1 MLLRIRTTPVVALL
15 GATALLLAACGDTDE
30 PADLVDDE
38 VGEAPEPE
46 AEPEAEDEADD
57 ADAADDVTLAV
68 GETEL
73 GAHLVDG
80 DGLTLY
86 LFDVDEPGTSN
97 CTDEC
102 LDAWP
107 PLTVEADP
115 TFGEAVDGALVGT
128 IEREDDGSTQ
138 VTYDG
143 LPLYYWAGDAEP
155 GDVEGQGV
163 QDVWWVVAPDG
174 SAITDMVDDGDE
186 EGGVY

>member
-1 MLLRIRTTPVVALL
+1 MLHRFRATPAVALL
-15 GATALLLAACGDTDE
+15 GAVALLLVGCGDADE
-30 PADLVDDE
+30 PGDLV
-38 VGEAPEPE
+38 G
-46 AEPEAEDEADD
+46 DEADEETEADVDD
-57 ADAADDVTLAV
+57 ADAADGVTLAV
-68 GETEL
+68 GESEL
-73 GAHLVDG
+73 GEHLVDG

-86 LFDVDEPGTSN
+86 LFDVDEPGMSN

-115 TFGEAVDGALVGT
+115 TWGDAVDGDLVGT

-143 LPLYYWAGDAEP
+143 LPLYHWAGDAEP
-155 GDVEGQGV
+155 GDVAGQGV
-163 QDVWWVVAPDG
+163 EDVWWVVAPDG
-174 SAITDMVDDGDE
+174 SAITELVGEDDD